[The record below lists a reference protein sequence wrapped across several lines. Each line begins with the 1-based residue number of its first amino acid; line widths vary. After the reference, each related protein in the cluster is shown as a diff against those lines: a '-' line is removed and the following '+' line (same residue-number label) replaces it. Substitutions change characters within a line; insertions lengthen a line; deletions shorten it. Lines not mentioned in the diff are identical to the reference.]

1 MTSGHLLAALEA
13 VGSIALKG
21 STMCT
26 DKRRQQLPPK
36 GRSQRL
42 NLLVGGFLELSLSYR
57 DREGAVLVL
66 ERQGPRALIWGLLP
80 RGHS

>member
-1 MTSGHLLAALEA
+1 MLTGPQTTAFLEDQAQMGLQARTRAFLA
-13 VGSIALKG
+13 
-21 STMCT
+21 

-42 NLLVGGFLELSLSYR
+42 NLLVGGFLELSSR

-66 ERQGPRALIWGLLP
+66 ERLSLIHISEP
-80 RGHS
+80 TRP